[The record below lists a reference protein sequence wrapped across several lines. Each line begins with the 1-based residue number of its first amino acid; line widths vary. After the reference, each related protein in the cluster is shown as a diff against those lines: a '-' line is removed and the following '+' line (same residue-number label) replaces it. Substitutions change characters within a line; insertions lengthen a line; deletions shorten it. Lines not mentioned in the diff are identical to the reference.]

1 MTMIMNMMK
10 KNALMAL
17 VVTLL
22 GVTMISGVA
31 SAHTPLFSC
40 WDNGDNTISCEGG
53 YSDGSSAA
61 PAGTAIIVKDAG
73 GSVISSGKLDK
84 TGQLTFNKPSGDYS
98 VTFDGGPGHSVV
110 VNGKDIK

>member
-1 MTMIMNMMK
+1 MTIMMNMMK
-10 KNALMAL
+10 KNALLAL
-17 VVTLL
+17 VVTIL
-22 GVTMISGVA
+22 GVTLLSGVA

-61 PAGTAIIVKDAG
+61 GTAIIVNDAG
-73 GSVISSGKLDK
+73 GNVISSGKLDK